1 MENSVPFQSI
11 SGYPQRA
18 YLLLN
23 REQGSSEGMEEVFS
37 NTHATYYL
45 TRGDDTLVN
54 VSS

>member
-1 MENSVPFQSI
+1 MENSIPFQSI

-23 REQGSSEGMEEVFS
+23 REQGREGTEEVFS

-45 TRGDDTLVN
+45 TRGDDALVN